1 LRIRRLSEGLV
12 NRIAAGEVVERP
24 ASVVKELV
32 ENALD
37 AEARH
42 IDVVFH
48 GGGRTLI
55 RVSDDGS
62 GMDAEELDLAVERHA
77 TSKLADEALIR
88 ITTLGFRGE
97 ALPSIGAVARLRI
110 VSRPE
115 GGANAHEI
123 RVEAGI
129 KDQVRPA
136 ARGRGSEVEVRDLF
150 HSVPARLKFLKAER
164 SETAEAADVVRRLA
178 MAHPETAF
186 TFSAAGG
193 RLVDLAQQTVEQR
206 IVEIMGREFMASAVA
221 LDEEREGLRLTGHTG
236 LPTYHRPQASHLYL
250 FVNGR
255 PVRDRL
261 MAGAVRGAYADLMV
275 RGRYP
280 AAALFI
286 SCPPEMVDV
295 NVHPA
300 KAEVR
305 FRDAGL
311 VRSLIIGSIRQ
322 AIAAAG
328 PRSTTRL
335 TMGTLGAM
343 RPMALATG
351 EARRGAALLA
361 SAPLVGFA
369 EETEPFIGFE
379 EPAADRGSQLAPPEE
394 SFVDRPL
401 GAARAQ
407 LHDTY
412 ILAQTRGGMVIVDAH
427 AAHERLTLERLKAE
441 HAARGIVRQPLLVP
455 EVVDLDPFA
464 AECLAADAAL
474 LAEAGLVLERFGTG
488 AVIVRE
494 VPAMLVGRGIADL
507 VRDLASDSMAGEQG
521 RALAERLDRILA
533 TVACHGSVRA
543 GRRLHLAE
551 MDALL
556 RDMESTPNSGQ
567 CNHGRPTFVELKL
580 GDLERLFG
588 RK

>member
-1 LRIRRLSEGLV
+1 MRIRRLSEGIV

-37 AEARH
+37 AGARH
-42 IDVVFH
+42 IDIVFH

-62 GMDAEELDLAVERHA
+62 GMDADELDLAVERHA

-110 VSRPE
+110 VSRRDGQPN
-115 GGANAHEI
+115 GHEI
-123 RVEAGI
+123 CLEAGV

-150 HSVPARLKFLKAER
+150 HVVPARLKFLKAER
-164 SETAEAADVVRRLA
+164 SETAEAAETVRRLA
-178 MAHPETAF
+178 MAHPEVAF
-186 TFSAAGG
+186 TFNAAGG
-193 RLVDLAQQTVEQR
+193 QLVDLVRQSAEQR
-206 IVEIMGREFMASAVA
+206 IGEIMGRDFLASAVA
-221 LDEEREGLRLTGHTG
+221 LDQERDGVRLEGYAG
-236 LPTYHRPQASHLYL
+236 LPTYHRPQASHLHL

-261 MAGAVRGAYADLMV
+261 MASAVRGAYADLMM
-275 RGRYP
+275 RGRHP

-286 SCPPEMVDV
+286 LCPPEMVDV

-305 FRDAGL
+305 FRDPAL
-311 VRSLIIGSIRQ
+311 VRSLIIGSVRH
-322 AIAAAG
+322 AIAASG
-328 PRSTTRL
+328 PRSTSRL
-335 TMGTLGAM
+335 AAGAFGAM
-343 RPMALATG
+343 RPIGMAI
-351 EARRGAALLA
+351 EARHGTAILA
-361 SAPLVGFA
+361 SAPLPGLA
-369 EETEPFIGFE
+369 EEQQPFIGFQ
-379 EPAADRGSQLAPPEE
+379 EPAADHGPPFAPPEE
-394 SFVDRPL
+394 ASVDRPL

-412 ILAQTRGGMVIVDAH
+412 ILAQTRAGLVIVDAH

-441 HAARGIVRQPLLVP
+441 QAARGVVRQPLLVP
-455 EVVDLDPFA
+455 EVVDLEPLA
-464 AECLAADAAL
+464 AECLARDAGI
-474 LAEAGLVLERFGTG
+474 LAEAGLALERFGRG

-494 VPAMLVGRGIADL
+494 VPAALAGRGIADL
-507 VRDLASDSMAGEQG
+507 VRDLASDSMAGEEG
-521 RALAERLDRILA
+521 RSLTERLDRVLA
-533 TVACHGSVRA
+533 TIACHGSVRA
-543 GRRLHLAE
+543 GRRLHLSE

-556 RDMESTPNSGQ
+556 REMEVTPNSGQ

-580 GDLERLFG
+580 SDLERLFG

>member
-37 AEARH
+37 ASARH

-77 TSKLADEALIR
+77 TSKLADEALIH

-115 GGANAHEI
+115 GGPDAHEI
-123 RVEAGI
+123 RVEAGV

-136 ARGRGSEVEVRDLF
+136 ARGRGSEIEVRDLF
-150 HSVPARLKFLKAER
+150 HAVPARLKFLKAER

-178 MAHPETAF
+178 MAHPDVAF
-186 TFSAAGG
+186 TLTAAGG
-193 RLVDLAQQTVEQR
+193 QLVDLPQQSMEQR
-206 IVEIMGREFMASAVA
+206 IGAIMGREFMASAVA
-221 LDEEREGLRLTGHTG
+221 LDEEREGMRLSGHAG
-236 LPTYHRPQASHLYL
+236 LPTYHRPQASHLFL

-261 MAGAVRGAYADLMV
+261 MAGAVRGAYADLMM

-280 AAALFI
+280 AACLYI
-286 SCPPEMVDV
+286 SCPPGMVDV

-305 FRDAGL
+305 FRDGGL

-322 AIAAAG
+322 AIASGG
-328 PRSTTRL
+328 PRSSARL
-335 TMGTLGAM
+335 TARTLGAM
-343 RPMALATG
+343 RPMAVAAG
-351 EARRGAALLA
+351 EARFGAALLA
-361 SAPLVGFA
+361 SAPLAGFA
-369 EETEPFIGFE
+369 EEPEPFIGFG
-379 EPAADRGSQLAPPEE
+379 EPGADHASRVAPPEE
-394 SFVDRPL
+394 GSIDRPL

-407 LHDTY
+407 LHETY

-427 AAHERLTLERLKAE
+427 AAHERLTLEKLKAE

-464 AECLAADAAL
+464 AECLASDAAL

-494 VPAMLVGRGIADL
+494 VPAMLAGRGIAAL
-507 VRDLASDSMAGEQG
+507 VKDLASDSMAGEQG
-521 RALAERLDRILA
+521 RALGERLDHVLA
-533 TVACHGSVRA
+533 TVACHNSVRA
-543 GRRLHLAE
+543 GRRLNLSE

-556 RDMESTPNSGQ
+556 REMESTPNSGQ

>member
-1 LRIRRLSEGLV
+1 MRIRRLSEGIV

-37 AEARH
+37 AGARH

-62 GMDAEELDLAVERHA
+62 GMDADELDLAVERHA

-110 VSRPE
+110 VSRRD
-115 GGANAHEI
+115 GQSNGHEI
-123 RVEAGI
+123 CLEAGV

-150 HSVPARLKFLKAER
+150 HAVPARLKFLKAER
-164 SETAEAADVVRRLA
+164 SETSEAAEMVRRLA
-178 MAHPETAF
+178 MANPEVAF
-186 TFSAAGG
+186 TFTAAGG
-193 RLVDLAQQTVEQR
+193 QLVDLVRQSAEQR
-206 IVEIMGREFMASAVA
+206 IGEIMGRDFLASAVA
-221 LDEEREGLRLTGHTG
+221 LDEERDGVRLEGYAG
-236 LPTYHRPQASHLYL
+236 LPTYHRPHASHLYL

-261 MAGAVRGAYADLMV
+261 MAGAVRGAYADLMM
-275 RGRYP
+275 RGRHP

-286 SCPPEMVDV
+286 RCPPEMVDV

-305 FRDAGL
+305 FRDSVL
-311 VRSLIIGSIRQ
+311 VRSLIIGCLRR

-328 PRSTTRL
+328 PRSTPRL
-335 TMGTLGAM
+335 AAGAFGAM
-343 RPMALATG
+343 RPMALAV
-351 EARRGAALLA
+351 ESRHGAALLA
-361 SAPLVGFA
+361 SAPLPGLA
-369 EETEPFIGFE
+369 EEPDPFIGFE
-379 EPAADRGSQLAPPEE
+379 EPAADHGPPFAPPEE
-394 SFVDRPL
+394 AFVDRPL

-412 ILAQTRGGMVIVDAH
+412 ILAQTRAGMVIVDAH

-441 HAARGIVRQPLLVP
+441 HAARGVVRQPLLVP
-455 EVVDLDPFA
+455 EVVDLEPLA
-464 AECLAADAAL
+464 AECLARDAAM
-474 LAEAGLVLERFGTG
+474 LAEAGLVLERFGPG

-494 VPAMLVGRGIADL
+494 VPAALAGRRIADL
-507 VRDLASDSMAGEQG
+507 VRDLASDSMAGEEG
-521 RALAERLDRILA
+521 CSLAERLDRLLA
-533 TVACHGSVRA
+533 TIACHGSVRA
-543 GRRLHLAE
+543 GRRLHLSE

-556 RDMESTPNSGQ
+556 REMEVTPNSGQ
-567 CNHGRPTFVELKL
+567 CNHGRPTFIELKL
-580 GDLERLFG
+580 SDLERLFG

>member
-1 LRIRRLSEGLV
+1 MRIRRLSEGLV

-32 ENALD
+32 ENAID
-37 AEARH
+37 AGARH

-62 GMDAEELDLAVERHA
+62 GMDAAELDLAVERHA

-110 VSRPE
+110 VSRADGHSE
-115 GGANAHEI
+115 AHEI
-123 RVEAGI
+123 RVEAGL

-150 HSVPARLKFLKAER
+150 HAVPARLKFLKAER
-164 SETAEAADVVRRLA
+164 SETAEGADVVRRLA
-178 MAHPETAF
+178 MAHPDVGF
-186 TFSAAGG
+186 TFTAAGG
-193 RLVDLAQQTVEQR
+193 QLVDLARAPIEQR
-206 IVEIMGREFMASAVA
+206 IADIMGREFMASAVP
-221 LDEEREGLRLTGHTG
+221 LDEEREGVRLTGHAG

-261 MAGAVRGAYADLMV
+261 MAGAARAAYADLMM

-280 AAALFI
+280 AAVLFVN
-286 SCPPEMVDV
+286 CPPEMVDV

-305 FRDAGL
+305 FRDGAL

-322 AIAAAG
+322 AIAVAG
-328 PRSTTRL
+328 PRSTAQL
-335 TMGTLGAM
+335 AMGTLGAM
-343 RPMALATG
+343 RPMALAAG
-351 EARRGAALLA
+351 EARRGVALLA
-361 SAPLVGFA
+361 SAPLPGLA
-369 EETEPFIGFE
+369 EEPEPFIGFG
-379 EPAADRGSQLAPPEE
+379 EPAADHAAPSAPAEEGSL
-394 SFVDRPL
+394 DRPL

-412 ILAQTRGGMVIVDAH
+412 ILAQTRDGMVIVDAH

-441 HAARGIVRQPLLVP
+441 RARRGIVRQPLLVP
-455 EVVDLDPFA
+455 EVVDLDPVA
-464 AECLAADAAL
+464 AACLAGDAEV
-474 LAEAGLVLERFGTG
+474 LAEAGLALERFGPG
-488 AVIVRE
+488 AVLVRE
-494 VPAMLVGRGIADL
+494 VPAMLAGCGIAEL

-543 GRRLHLAE
+543 GRRLALAE

-556 RDMESTPNSGQ
+556 RQMESTPNSGQ

>member
-32 ENALD
+32 ENAID
-37 AEARH
+37 AGARH

-62 GMDAEELDLAVERHA
+62 GMDAAELDLAVERHA
-77 TSKLADEALIR
+77 TSKLADEALVR

-110 VSRPE
+110 VSRAE
-115 GGANAHEI
+115 GRSDAHEI

-129 KDQVRPA
+129 KDRVRPA

-150 HSVPARLKFLKAER
+150 HAVPARLKFLKAER
-164 SETAEAADVVRRLA
+164 SETAEGADVVRRLA
-178 MAHPETAF
+178 MAHPDVAF
-186 TFSAAGG
+186 TFTAAGG
-193 RLVDLAQQTVEQR
+193 QLVDLARAANEQR
-206 IVEIMGREFMASAVA
+206 VADIMGREFMASAVA
-221 LDEEREGLRLTGHTG
+221 LDEVRDGLRLTGHAG

-261 MAGAVRGAYADLMV
+261 MAGAARAAYADLMV

-280 AAALFI
+280 AAALFV

-305 FRDAGL
+305 FRDGGL

-328 PRSTTRL
+328 PRSTARL
-335 TMGTLGAM
+335 AMGTLGAM
-343 RPMALATG
+343 RPMALAAG
-351 EARRGAALLA
+351 EARHAAALLA
-361 SAPLVGFA
+361 SAPLAELA
-369 EETEPFIGFE
+369 EEPEPFIGFG
-379 EPAADRGSQLAPPEE
+379 EPAADHASPPAPPEE
-394 SFVDRPL
+394 ASLSRPL

-412 ILAQTRGGMVIVDAH
+412 ILAQTRDGMVIVDAH

-441 HAARGIVRQPLLVP
+441 RAARGIARQLLLVP

-464 AECLAADAAL
+464 AECLAGDADL
-474 LAEAGLVLERFGTG
+474 LAEAGLALERFGPG
-488 AVIVRE
+488 AVLVRE
-494 VPAMLVGRGIADL
+494 VPAVLAGCGIADL

-543 GRRLHLAE
+543 GRRLNLAE

-556 RDMESTPNSGQ
+556 RAMESTPNSGQ

-580 GDLERLFG
+580 GDLGRLFG
-588 RK
+588 R

>member
-1 LRIRRLSEGLV
+1 MRIRRLSEGIV

-37 AEARH
+37 AGARH
-42 IDVVFH
+42 IDIVFH

-62 GMDAEELDLAVERHA
+62 GMDADELDLAVERHA

-110 VSRPE
+110 VSRRD
-115 GGANAHEI
+115 GQSNGHEI
-123 RVEAGI
+123 CLEAGV

-150 HSVPARLKFLKAER
+150 HVVPARLKFLKAER
-164 SETAEAADVVRRLA
+164 SETAEAAETVRRLA
-178 MAHPETAF
+178 MAHPEVAF
-186 TFSAAGG
+186 TFNAAGG
-193 RLVDLAQQTVEQR
+193 QLVDLVRQTAEQR
-206 IVEIMGREFMASAVA
+206 IGEIMGRDFLASAVA
-221 LDEEREGLRLTGHTG
+221 LDQERDGVRLEGYAG
-236 LPTYHRPQASHLYL
+236 LPTYHRPQASHLHL

-261 MAGAVRGAYADLMV
+261 MASAVRGAYADLMM
-275 RGRYP
+275 RGRHP

-286 SCPPEMVDV
+286 FCPPEMVDV

-305 FRDAGL
+305 FRDPAL
-311 VRSLIIGSIRQ
+311 VRSLIIGSVRH

-328 PRSTTRL
+328 PRSTSRL
-335 TMGTLGAM
+335 SAGAFGAM
-343 RPMALATG
+343 RPMGMAI
-351 EARRGAALLA
+351 EARHGTAILA
-361 SAPLVGFA
+361 SAPLPGLA
-369 EETEPFIGFE
+369 EEQQPFIGFQ
-379 EPAADRGSQLAPPEE
+379 EPAADHAPPLAPPEE
-394 SFVDRPL
+394 ASVDRPL

-412 ILAQTRGGMVIVDAH
+412 ILAQTRAGLVIVDAH

-441 HAARGIVRQPLLVP
+441 QAARGVVRQPLLVP
-455 EVVDLDPFA
+455 EVVDLEPLA
-464 AECLAADAAL
+464 AECLARDAGI
-474 LAEAGLVLERFGTG
+474 LAEAGLALERFGRG

-494 VPAMLVGRGIADL
+494 VPAALAGRGIADL
-507 VRDLASDSMAGEQG
+507 VRDLASDSMVGEEG
-521 RALAERLDRILA
+521 RSLTERLDRVLA
-533 TVACHGSVRA
+533 TIACHGSVRA
-543 GRRLHLAE
+543 GRRLHLSE

-556 RDMESTPNSGQ
+556 REMEVTPNSGQ

-580 GDLERLFG
+580 SDLERLFG

>member
-32 ENALD
+32 ENAID
-37 AEARH
+37 AGARH

-62 GMDAEELDLAVERHA
+62 GMDAAELDLAVERHA

-110 VSRPE
+110 VSRADGHSE
-115 GGANAHEI
+115 AHEI
-123 RVEAGI
+123 RVEAGL

-150 HSVPARLKFLKAER
+150 HAVPARLKFLKAER
-164 SETAEAADVVRRLA
+164 SETAEGADVVRRLA
-178 MAHPETAF
+178 MAHPDVGF
-186 TFSAAGG
+186 TFTAAGG
-193 RLVDLAQQTVEQR
+193 QLIDLARAPIEQR
-206 IVEIMGREFMASAVA
+206 IADIMGREFMASAVP
-221 LDEEREGLRLTGHTG
+221 LDEEREGVRLTGHAG

-261 MAGAVRGAYADLMV
+261 MAGAARAAYADLMM

-280 AAALFI
+280 AAVLFVN
-286 SCPPEMVDV
+286 CPPEMVDV

-305 FRDAGL
+305 FRDGAV

-322 AIAAAG
+322 AIAVAG
-328 PRSTTRL
+328 PRSTARL
-335 TMGTLGAM
+335 AMGTLGAM
-343 RPMALATG
+343 RPMALAAG
-351 EARRGAALLA
+351 EARRGVALLA
-361 SAPLVGFA
+361 SAPLPGLA
-369 EETEPFIGFE
+369 EEPEPFIGFG
-379 EPAADRGSQLAPPEE
+379 EPAADHAAPSAPAEEGSL
-394 SFVDRPL
+394 DRPL

-412 ILAQTRGGMVIVDAH
+412 ILAQTRDGMVIVDAH

-441 HAARGIVRQPLLVP
+441 RARRGIVRQPLLVP
-455 EVVDLDPFA
+455 EVVDLDPVA
-464 AECLAADAAL
+464 AACLAGDAEV
-474 LAEAGLVLERFGTG
+474 LAEAGLALERFGPG
-488 AVIVRE
+488 AVLVRE
-494 VPAMLVGRGIADL
+494 VPAMLAGCGIAEL

-543 GRRLHLAE
+543 GRRLNLAE

-556 RDMESTPNSGQ
+556 RQMESTPNSGQ

>member
-1 LRIRRLSEGLV
+1 
-12 NRIAAGEVVERP
+12 
-24 ASVVKELV
+24 
-32 ENALD
+32 
-37 AEARH
+37 
-42 IDVVFH
+42 
-48 GGGRTLI
+48 
-55 RVSDDGS
+55 
-62 GMDAEELDLAVERHA
+62 
-77 TSKLADEALIR
+77 
-88 ITTLGFRGE
+88 
-97 ALPSIGAVARLRI
+97 
-110 VSRPE
+110 
-115 GGANAHEI
+115 
-123 RVEAGI
+123 
-129 KDQVRPA
+129 
-136 ARGRGSEVEVRDLF
+136 
-150 HSVPARLKFLKAER
+150 
-164 SETAEAADVVRRLA
+164 
-178 MAHPETAF
+178 
-186 TFSAAGG
+186 
-193 RLVDLAQQTVEQR
+193 
-206 IVEIMGREFMASAVA
+206 
-221 LDEEREGLRLTGHTG
+221 
-236 LPTYHRPQASHLYL
+236 
-250 FVNGR
+250 
-255 PVRDRL
+255 VRDRL
-261 MAGAVRGAYADLMV
+261 MAGAVRAAYADLMM

-322 AIAAAG
+322 AIAAGG
-328 PRSTTRL
+328 PRSTARL
-335 TMGTLGAM
+335 AIGALGAM
-343 RPMALATG
+343 RPMALAAG
-351 EARRGAALLA
+351 EARHGAALLA

-369 EETEPFIGFE
+369 EDPEPFIGFG
-379 EPAADRGSQLAPPEE
+379 EPGADRACGAAPPEE
-394 SFVDRPL
+394 GSIDRPL

-427 AAHERLTLERLKAE
+427 AAHERLTLEKLKAE
-441 HAARGIVRQPLLVP
+441 RTARAIVRQPLLVP

-464 AECLAADAAL
+464 AECLAGDAAL

-494 VPAMLVGRGIADL
+494 VPAMLAGRGIADL
-507 VRDLASDSMAGEQG
+507 VKDLASDSMAGEQG
-521 RALAERLDRILA
+521 RSLAERLDRVLA

-543 GRRLHLAE
+543 GRRLNLAE

-556 RDMESTPNSGQ
+556 REMESTPNSGQ

>member
-1 LRIRRLSEGLV
+1 MRIRRLSEGLV

-32 ENALD
+32 ENAID
-37 AEARH
+37 AGARH

-62 GMDAEELDLAVERHA
+62 GMDAAELDLAVERHA
-77 TSKLADEALIR
+77 TSKLADEALVR

-110 VSRPE
+110 VSRAE
-115 GGANAHEI
+115 GRSDAHEI

-129 KDQVRPA
+129 KDRVRPA

-150 HSVPARLKFLKAER
+150 HAVPARLKFLKAER
-164 SETAEAADVVRRLA
+164 SETAEGADVVRRLA
-178 MAHPETAF
+178 MAHPDVAF
-186 TFSAAGG
+186 TFTAAGG
-193 RLVDLAQQTVEQR
+193 QLVDLARAANEQR
-206 IVEIMGREFMASAVA
+206 VADIMGREFMASAVA
-221 LDEEREGLRLTGHTG
+221 LDEVRDGLRLTGHAG

-261 MAGAVRGAYADLMV
+261 MAGAARAAYADLMV

-280 AAALFI
+280 AAALFV

-305 FRDAGL
+305 FRDGGL

-328 PRSTTRL
+328 PRSTARL
-335 TMGTLGAM
+335 AMGTLGAM
-343 RPMALATG
+343 RPMALAAG
-351 EARRGAALLA
+351 EARHAAALLA
-361 SAPLVGFA
+361 SAPLAELA
-369 EETEPFIGFE
+369 EEPEPFIGFG
-379 EPAADRGSQLAPPEE
+379 EPAADHASPPAPPEE
-394 SFVDRPL
+394 ASLSRPL

-412 ILAQTRGGMVIVDAH
+412 ILAQTRDGMVIVDAH

-441 HAARGIVRQPLLVP
+441 RAARGIARQLLLVP

-464 AECLAADAAL
+464 AECLAGDADL
-474 LAEAGLVLERFGTG
+474 LAEAGLALERFGPG
-488 AVIVRE
+488 AVLVRE
-494 VPAMLVGRGIADL
+494 VPAVLAGCGIADL

-543 GRRLHLAE
+543 GRRLNLAE

-556 RDMESTPNSGQ
+556 RAMESTPNSGQ

-580 GDLERLFG
+580 GDLGRLFG
-588 RK
+588 R